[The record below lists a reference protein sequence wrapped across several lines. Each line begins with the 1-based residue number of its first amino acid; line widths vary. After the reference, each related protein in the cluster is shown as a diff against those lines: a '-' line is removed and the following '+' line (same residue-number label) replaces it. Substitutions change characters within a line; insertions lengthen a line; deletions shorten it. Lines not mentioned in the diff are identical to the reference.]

1 MKRLTYDFCIG
12 GNHCWQVKG
21 ADNLECREVCE
32 RQGDDGCKTCP
43 IAKAFDRLATIED
56 ILGDEYDLDELRE
69 MVQAKR
75 EGRCVVLP
83 CKVGDEI
90 YQPTRDFISTFRV
103 RYIEISACG
112 NLFINTSLEDGI
124 VFNGLGFPESEL
136 GKTVFLTRSEAENAL
151 KAREQE

>member
-1 MKRLTYDFCIG
+1 MKRMTKIYPSGSYGIIG
-12 GNHCWQVKG
+12 
-21 ADNLECREVCE
+21 DI
-32 RQGDDGCKTCP
+32 DD
-43 IAKAFDRLATIED
+43 AVHRLAAIED
-56 ILGDEYDLDELRE
+56 IMGDEYELDELRE
-69 MVQAKR
+69 MIQAKR

-90 YQPTRDFISTFRV
+90 YQPTRNFISTFRV

-151 KAREQE
+151 KAREQDG